1 MNGATRMR
9 THVEIDL
16 PALRLLVFLIFLANA
31 NTGLAGEFPRGQ
43 WQVVEADFPD
53 IGHCLMT
60 EVLEYNLTLPRTDG
74 TDGVYTESFKRDG
87 DAFTCH
93 RVGNFRTSYS
103 VITGSKL
110 EFRRCLYRYRNI
122 SQLRTNR

>member
-1 MNGATRMR
+1 M
-9 THVEIDL
+9 

-31 NTGLAGEFPRGQ
+31 KTRLAGEFPRGQ

-74 TDGVYTESFKRDG
+74 TDGV
-87 DAFTCH
+87 
-93 RVGNFRTSYS
+93 
-103 VITGSKL
+103 
-110 EFRRCLYRYRNI
+110 
-122 SQLRTNR
+122 